1 MTTIKGEE
9 PFYIQNQKSGHMKS
23 EKFHLS
29 GLLQNQY
36 ALSKEPL

>member
-23 EKFHLS
+23 EKIPSVGFIT
-29 GLLQNQY
+29 
-36 ALSKEPL
+36 EPICFI